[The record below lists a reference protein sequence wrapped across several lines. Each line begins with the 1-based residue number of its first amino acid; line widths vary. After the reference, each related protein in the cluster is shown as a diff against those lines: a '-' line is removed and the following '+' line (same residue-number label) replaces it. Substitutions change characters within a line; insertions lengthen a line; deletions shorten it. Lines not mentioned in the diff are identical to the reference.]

1 MGSEDKFKIQKIKA
15 REILDSRGN
24 PTVEVDLFTAGG
36 MARAAVPSGAS
47 TGTNEALEL
56 RDGGKRYGGK
66 GVQKAVDNVNKL
78 IARHVHGRDVRLQ
91 GELDEALI
99 ELDGTENKDKLG
111 ANAILG
117 VSMAACRA
125 AAMGKGVPL
134 FVHIAGI
141 SGNKNMVLPVPSMNV
156 INGGA
161 HAGSSLAVQEFMIQP
176 FADTFKEALRMGAET
191 YQVLKGIV
199 KEKHGKS
206 AINVGDE
213 GGFAPAIQDTEEAIS
228 LIMKAIEQAGYHG
241 KIMLALDSA
250 ASGFYKDAAY
260 HIDGKKLS
268 TGGMVD
274 YYAALAGKYPIIS
287 FEDPFEEEDWRGF
300 TQLTQKVGQ
309 KVTVIGDDLL
319 VTNVKRIRKAVE
331 MEACNG
337 LLLKVNQIGTVSE
350 AIEAAKYAMQN
361 KWKVM
366 VSHRSGETE
375 DSFIADLVVGLGTG
389 LLKTGAPCRSERNA
403 KYNQLLRIE
412 EEMLSK

>member
-1 MGSEDKFKIQKIKA
+1 MGSDEKFKIQKIKA

-24 PTVEVDLFTAGG
+24 PTVEVDLFTSAG

-47 TGTNEALEL
+47 TGSQEALEL

-66 GVQKAVDNVNKL
+66 GVQKAVENVNKL

-91 GELDEALI
+91 GELDEAMI
-99 ELDGTENKDKLG
+99 ELDGTENKEKLG

-141 SGNKNMVLPVPSMNV
+141 SGNKNMMLPVPSMNV

-213 GGFAPAIQDTEEAIS
+213 GGFAPAIDSTEEAIS
-228 LIMKAIEQAGYHG
+228 LIVKAIDQAGYHG

-250 ASGFYKDAAY
+250 ASGFYKDATY

-300 TQLTQKVGQ
+300 AQLTQKVGQ

-412 EEMLSK
+412 EELLSK